1 MLPPLT
7 LWGAGVC
14 VERLGH
20 ARYRIVQ
27 SLNALEPLGVQRG
40 MAGSAP
46 EPHLMLNGQLS
57 EETLKEHVQ
66 VLMQSDI
73 GFMEGVLG
81 CLGRE
86 E

>member
-1 MLPPLT
+1 
-7 LWGAGVC
+7 
-14 VERLGH
+14 
-20 ARYRIVQ
+20 
-27 SLNALEPLGVQRG
+27 

-73 GFMEGVLG
+73 GLMEGVLG